1 VPHHIKNILED
12 AYEVKMC
19 YFEKK
24 KKSRGNFVHPY
35 DGPPPVLVLPVPFLD
50 ERAAI

>member
-1 VPHHIKNILED
+1 VPQHIKNILEG

-19 YFEKK
+19 YFEK

-35 DGPPPVLVLPVPFLD
+35 DGPPPVLVLPALFLD